1 MAKKINFGPKVI
13 IGQSRFGRLPFISN
27 GNVNMPSVAKILP
40 ELSTSPIFNP
50 CTTTPCTP
58 YQMTIYN
65 RPTLHPLSLS
75 LTPNLFRD
83 PGEGNRNI
91 DLWRETSSLPTYF
104 PSFHFA
110 SQTLSTKKL
119 ENWLSV
125 ARRTNRQFLLMGISI
140 YDVHIVG
147 IFLPLSRKIYTHW
160 SSANLLHFLTPLTGR
175 LNLQ

>member
-1 MAKKINFGPKVI
+1 MYHHTLY
-13 IGQSRFGRLPFISN
+13 SISDDDIQPTH
-27 GNVNMPSVAKILP
+27 PSP
-40 ELSTSPIFNP
+40 
-50 CTTTPCTP
+50 
-58 YQMTIYN
+58 
-65 RPTLHPLSLS
+65 SLS

-83 PGEGNRNI
+83 PGPG
-91 DLWRETSSLPTYF
+91 REIGILIYGGRRRPYLPTYF